1 MSFTSLDSMGKTSLM
16 LDLISQRQRALGANI
31 ANVDTPGYVRRDIDF
46 SQYLGNMNSPIET
59 KLSTALGPSGVIE
72 DRRNQEIDI
81 AEELA
86 ERASDQ
92 LREFEKSVECLGNEL
107 NGTRSKLEQA
117 RDSYRRS
124 SDTLDRLR
132 IAVNGIEETSRRAE
146 EIARRYD
153 ELDSETE
160 RILQELLRRAGTK
173 AVFAE
178 DAEHNTDSI
187 HSDSLRHSGDS
198 SHPKLK
204 EE

>member
-1 MSFTSLDSMGKTSLM
+1 MWEKIKKILHYLVFPVLFITGLIFGRSLRHD
-16 LDLISQRQRALGANI
+16 
-31 ANVDTPGYVRRDIDF
+31 
-46 SQYLGNMNSPIET
+46 NSG
-59 KLSTALGPSGVIE
+59 SS
-72 DRRNQEIDI
+72 DEIDGDI
-81 AEELA
+81 SRAEELA

-132 IAVNGIEETSRRAE
+132 IAVNGIEGTSRRAE